1 VSVSMEN
8 ELGYRVNA
16 RVDLE
21 SGTRVNLGRE

>member
-1 VSVSMEN
+1 MEN